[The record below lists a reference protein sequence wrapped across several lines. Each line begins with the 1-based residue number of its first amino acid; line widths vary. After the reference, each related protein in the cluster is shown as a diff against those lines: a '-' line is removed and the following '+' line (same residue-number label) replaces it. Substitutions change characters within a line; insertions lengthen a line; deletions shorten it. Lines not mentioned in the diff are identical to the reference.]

1 MKKQIAES
9 KIVIISFF
17 VLSVS
22 FIILSLFP
30 FLGNTLIDLL
40 KTPVTLL
47 KGSDLNVASWQ
58 KGLNESSF
66 ELAILFFFFG
76 ILFCLFRMNNKIS
89 EKQSK
94 IICIVSFI
102 IYILLTLI
110 LLFFHEPWRDE
121 IHSWFLAKNYSISKL
136 FYEMR
141 YEGHFILWNLILMPF
156 AKLGFPIITL
166 NIISWL
172 LTCLAMW
179 IFLKYSDFYLSTKIS
194 ILFSSA
200 FFYWYPIVSRCY
212 SLVVPLIVILAVI
225 YKKRNEKPLLF
236 GILLALLSNTHAYM
250 EGFVGIVTLMFLV
263 QDIVL
268 PWKNYSAE
276 EKKQHIIAFFIIV
289 LGILIAFLQ
298 VTPAFFIQDKNEAV
312 AFHFYIKA
320 YKSFLSGSNI
330 FKLFKPLVLFLVLFV
345 FIYLFKKDKSSFLIL
360 FGSYLYMYLFAVFL
374 YDASIANRALLWLV
388 ILLFVLWVSN
398 ITLFQKSLFL
408 IICAIFVFRPSLN
421 YTDIKEDFS
430 SLQTVKN
437 NIEQTYQTD
446 TDIFIITGHNTATLA
461 TMLSDNYSV
470 YHIESMKKVELF
482 SFSGKYNPHV
492 KKTAPEYINDVIAN
506 GKFSNPFVLVTDSV
520 LSNDDLQ
527 GISYSVKEFPCILG
541 GSLWTYEIKRN

>member
-1 MKKQIAES
+1 
-9 KIVIISFF
+9 
-17 VLSVS
+17 
-22 FIILSLFP
+22 
-30 FLGNTLIDLL
+30 
-40 KTPVTLL
+40 
-47 KGSDLNVASWQ
+47 
-58 KGLNESSF
+58 
-66 ELAILFFFFG
+66 
-76 ILFCLFRMNNKIS
+76 
-89 EKQSK
+89 
-94 IICIVSFI
+94 
-102 IYILLTLI
+102 
-110 LLFFHEPWRDE
+110 
-121 IHSWFLAKNYSISKL
+121 
-136 FYEMR
+136 
-141 YEGHFILWNLILMPF
+141 
-156 AKLGFPIITL
+156 
-166 NIISWL
+166 
-172 LTCLAMW
+172 
-179 IFLKYSDFYLSTKIS
+179 
-194 ILFSSA
+194 
-200 FFYWYPIVSRCY
+200 
-212 SLVVPLIVILAVI
+212 
-225 YKKRNEKPLLF
+225 
-236 GILLALLSNTHAYM
+236 M

-430 SLQTVKN
+430 SLISVKN
-437 NIEQTYQTD
+437 NIEQTYQSD

>member
-212 SLVVPLIVILAVI
+212 SLVVSLIVILAVI

-437 NIEQTYQTD
+437 NIEQTYQSD